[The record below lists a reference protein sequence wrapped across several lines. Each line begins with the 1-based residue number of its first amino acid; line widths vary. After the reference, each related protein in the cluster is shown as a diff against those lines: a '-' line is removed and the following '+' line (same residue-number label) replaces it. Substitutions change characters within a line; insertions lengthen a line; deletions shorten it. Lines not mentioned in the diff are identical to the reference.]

1 MATSSHLFRTAA
13 EIEDTAGVDRID
25 ELLAQR
31 HAIVQELKTLRPLY
45 GPLGM
50 WGHRRK
56 IELAR
61 LTVLLVAE
69 ATRDGGKKPTDT
81 VLDAMAH
88 EHDDYTTFVAHG
100 TAQAARWVELEEALE
115 AIDMRVN
122 RGQALLRYA
131 SSEPKV

>member
-1 MATSSHLFRTAA
+1 MTGTHLFRTTA

-31 HAIVQELKTLRPLY
+31 HAIVQELARLRPLY

-50 WGHRRK
+50 FGHRRK

-61 LTVLLVAE
+61 LTVQLLAE
-69 ATRDGGKKPTDT
+69 ATKDGGKKPTDT
-81 VLDAMAH
+81 VLDALAH
-88 EHDDYTTFVAHG
+88 EHDDYVSMIAQATTE
-100 TAQAARWVELEEALE
+100 AARWVELEESLE

-131 SSEPKV
+131 SSEPRQ

>member
-1 MATSSHLFRTAA
+1 MASSLFRTSA
-13 EIEDTAGVDRID
+13 EIEDTAGVDRLD
-25 ELLAQR
+25 DLLAQR

-56 IELAR
+56 VELAR
-61 LTVLLVAE
+61 LTVQLVAE
-69 ATRDGGKKPTDT
+69 ATKDGGKKPTDT

-88 EHDDYTTFVAHG
+88 EHDDYVSFVTQGTT
-100 TAQAARWVELEEALE
+100 QAARWVELEESLE
-115 AIDMRVN
+115 AIDMRIN

>member
-1 MATSSHLFRTAA
+1 MTHPIFRTQA

-25 ELLAQR
+25 DLLEERA
-31 HAIVQELKTLRPLY
+31 AIVRELRTLRPLY

-50 WGHRRK
+50 FGHRRK
-56 IELAR
+56 IELSR

-81 VLDAMAH
+81 VLDALAH
-88 EHDDYTTFVAHG
+88 DHPDYVAMIAAG
-100 TAQAARWVELEEALE
+100 TKEAARWVELEEALE

>member
-1 MATSSHLFRTAA
+1 MGSGFMPTMADT
-13 EIEDTAGVDRID
+13 EDRAGVDRLD
-25 ELLAQR
+25 DLVAQR
-31 HAIVQELKTLRPLY
+31 AAIVRELARLRPLY

-56 IELAR
+56 MELAR
-61 LTVLLVAE
+61 ITVLLVAE

-88 EHDDYTTFVAHG
+88 EHDDYAAFVAHG
-100 TAQAARWVELEEALE
+100 TTEAARWVELEETLE
-115 AIDMRVN
+115 AIDMRIN

-131 SSEPKV
+131 ASEPKV